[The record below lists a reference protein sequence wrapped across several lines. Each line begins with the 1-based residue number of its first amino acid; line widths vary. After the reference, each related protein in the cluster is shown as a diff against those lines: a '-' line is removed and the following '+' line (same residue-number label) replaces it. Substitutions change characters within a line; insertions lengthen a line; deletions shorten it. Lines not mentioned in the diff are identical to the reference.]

1 MKEYWEIFNYEIV
14 SKFLL
19 EINNLGVQLD
29 YV

>member
-1 MKEYWEIFNYEIV
+1 MKEYWEIINYEIV